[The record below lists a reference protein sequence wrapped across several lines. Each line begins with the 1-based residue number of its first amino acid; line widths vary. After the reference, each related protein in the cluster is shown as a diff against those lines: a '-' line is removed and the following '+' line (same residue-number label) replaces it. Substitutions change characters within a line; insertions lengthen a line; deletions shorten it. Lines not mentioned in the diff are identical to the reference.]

1 MNLAFKHVQKRGGGE
16 KIIRR
21 NEELT
26 KVKFYRQETDVKHKH
41 TGNEPMPVVMTV

>member
-1 MNLAFKHVQKRGGGE
+1 MNLAFKHVQKRGGG